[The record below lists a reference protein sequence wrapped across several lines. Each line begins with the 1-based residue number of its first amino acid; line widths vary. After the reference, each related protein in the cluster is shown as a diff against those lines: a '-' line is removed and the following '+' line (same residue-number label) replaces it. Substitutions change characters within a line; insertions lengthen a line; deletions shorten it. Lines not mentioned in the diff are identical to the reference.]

1 MDDAAGSSGS
11 GEYESVRTERRALMR
26 RMSFLPVTDGD
37 FSKRDGM
44 AERQW
49 NKASQAL
56 QRLQLEADQ
65 QQAVINGLKRV
76 MKDADQFG
84 VTRDPTSRQR
94 FQNEIAANERELEN
108 YKARIQQYR
117 DAIEIGRV
125 QVGFGDQRFIDDE
138 QVRARFKLVFAR
150 EVELAGA
157 GQAGSSAASYARSIA
172 SVLSRADTAEGRLE
186 QIKARLERDATQRAE
201 QVLGQISQEAS
212 NIERFAQQL
221 DDLDSQARVLVG
233 EVAMRNFML
242 VRDRLKSIVLR
253 ADTGIVQQA
262 WEVREEQRLRVNNL
276 QRERAREEQNLN
288 DELREVIDDAAEEAP

>member
-1 MDDAAGSSGS
+1 
-11 GEYESVRTERRALMR
+11 
-26 RMSFLPVTDGD
+26 
-37 FSKRDGM
+37 
-44 AERQW
+44 
-49 NKASQAL
+49 
-56 QRLQLEADQ
+56 
-65 QQAVINGLKRV
+65 V

-84 VTRDPTSRQR
+84 VTRDPASRQR
-94 FQNEIAANERELEN
+94 FNDEIAANERELEG
-108 YKARIQQYR
+108 YKHRIQQYR

-125 QVGFGDQRFIDDE
+125 QVGFGDQRFVEDD
-138 QVRARFKLVFAR
+138 QVRARFKRVFAH
-150 EVELAGA
+150 EVELASA
-157 GQAGSSAASYARSIA
+157 GQAGGSAASYARSIA

-186 QIKARLERDATQRAE
+186 QIKARLEQDATRRSEEVMGKIA
-201 QVLGQISQEAS
+201 QESS
-212 NIERFAQQL
+212 NLDRFSQQL

-288 DELREVIDDAAEEAP
+288 DELREVIDDAGEETP